1 MSTCT
6 LQLSVSFPYSTY
18 SLEPTA
24 ALALRRQSGRGCAR
38 GRSLTEALWAATI
51 PVPRQ
56 SSPASLGAYWACLW
70 VLSIRVWL
78 AGAERPLSCLEPRSF
93 LAHTAALA

>member
-6 LQLSVSFPYSTY
+6 LQLSVSFPYSTYVY

-38 GRSLTEALWAATI
+38 GRSLTEALDDPGTETVE
-51 PVPRQ
+51 PCLSRCLLCV
-56 SSPASLGAYWACLW
+56 SLGTLDP
-70 VLSIRVWL
+70 RV
-78 AGAERPLSCLEPRSF
+78 AGWC
-93 LAHTAALA
+93 